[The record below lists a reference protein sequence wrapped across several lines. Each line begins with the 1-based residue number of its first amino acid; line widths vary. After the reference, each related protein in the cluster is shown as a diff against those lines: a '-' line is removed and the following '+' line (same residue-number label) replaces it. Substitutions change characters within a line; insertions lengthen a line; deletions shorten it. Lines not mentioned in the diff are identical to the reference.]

1 MRYILRSF
9 RSIFRVSTE
18 YGMAAKPCLYLTY
31 SYFVLFPLPPHLS
44 FPLFFANVGRLHYT
58 LVLLKGKTN
67 AALREQAHTPLKY
80 LLCGIFVA
88 NTTTTTTK
96 HYYCDLFIETTC
108 TTQRPRYAR
117 SSRCTGTWSC
127 GRAAHRL
134 QYAHRPVFNRGVER
148 AALRAQAVGLTLVTL
163 TLTLALALALTVSRP
178 PEP

>member
-1 MRYILRSF
+1 
-9 RSIFRVSTE
+9 
-18 YGMAAKPCLYLTY
+18 MAAKPCLYLTY

-96 HYYCDLFIETTC
+96 HYYCDLYRDDLYDTTPKIRA
-108 TTQRPRYAR
+108 QFPLYRYLVVWA
-117 SSRCTGTWSC
+117 
-127 GRAAHRL
+127 GRAPTPICTPTRI
-134 QYAHRPVFNRGVER
+134 
-148 AALRAQAVGLTLVTL
+148 
-163 TLTLALALALTVSRP
+163 
-178 PEP
+178 